1 MTTVF
6 MSERGQPDTV
16 SAIQY
21 PHSFR
26 PLCSF
31 FETQTKLA
39 KNIVSKLLKKEYNF
53 VRVCPILNF

>member
-21 PHSFR
+21 PHSFCQ
-26 PLCSF
+26 LCSF
-31 FETQTKLA
+31 FETQTKLG
-39 KNIVSKLLKKEYNF
+39 KNTVSKLLKEEYNF